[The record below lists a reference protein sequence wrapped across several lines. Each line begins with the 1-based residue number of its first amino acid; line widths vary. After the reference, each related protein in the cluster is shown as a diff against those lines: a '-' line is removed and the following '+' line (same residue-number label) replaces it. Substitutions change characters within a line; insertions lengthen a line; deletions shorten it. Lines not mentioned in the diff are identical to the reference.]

1 MNGFVSFI
9 SALNTE
15 FQKFNFNGK
24 SLQLFIHFAYDSYA
38 IVSEVGLI
46 ANLFSI
52 SLSPVLV
59 TQKTSGVKPLK

>member
-1 MNGFVSFI
+1 MKGFVSFI

-38 IVSEVGLI
+38 IVSDVGLI
-46 ANLFSI
+46 ASLFSM
-52 SLSPVLV
+52 SLFPVFV
-59 TQKTSGVKPLK
+59 TQNTSGVKPLK